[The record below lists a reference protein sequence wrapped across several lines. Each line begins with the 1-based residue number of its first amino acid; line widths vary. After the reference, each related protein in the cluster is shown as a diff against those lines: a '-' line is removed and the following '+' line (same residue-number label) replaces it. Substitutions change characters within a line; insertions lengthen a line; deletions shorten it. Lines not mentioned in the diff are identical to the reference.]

1 MIRTASTP
9 KAAPLPDLNFLTINS
24 EQETHPPEYQA
35 HPSLIRPRPRKP
47 QPQPQPPAP
56 TSPHQLQVPPSTST
70 PRQRKSNIKGQRR
83 RAHSRVSDSGW
94 LTDEIIGG
102 QVDDF
107 DFEGNLGKFDKRRDW
122 EEFRVPPLLLGQR
135 LMVENGQY
143 GSKVVVGVS

>member
-9 KAAPLPDLNFLTINS
+9 KAPPLPDLTSLTINAEPAS
-24 EQETHPPEYQA
+24 VPDYLT
-35 HPSLIRPRPRKP
+35 HPSLIRPKPRKP
-47 QPQPQPPAP
+47 QPQPQPRQP
-56 TSPHQLQVPPSTST
+56 TSPTQLQIPPSTST
-70 PRQRKSNIKGQRR
+70 PGQRKSNIKGQGRQ

-122 EEFRVPPLLLGQR
+122 EEFRVSPQTRRELT
-135 LMVENGQY
+135 M
-143 GSKVVVGVS
+143 